1 MTKNKTTLLVAIIAL
16 LIVLGIAAFT
26 IGCMETARAEE
37 VEVTASGE
45 IVSGTEKEPSEDKGN
60 WFKENWQAIV
70 EIITSSGA
78 LAVIFAII
86 KLFSKI
92 SKLRGDLGSA
102 NVDNKAIKQA
112 FNTMVDEVEGLKD
125 ELREV
130 HNAELILKSEVAT
143 SAEKSAAV
151 LTIFEKL
158 IGASDLP
165 SETKQSLQGVIN
177 KASIEE
183 EKRNDGE

>member
-16 LIVLGIAAFT
+16 MVVLGIAAFT

-45 IVSGTEKEPSEDKGN
+45 IVSGAEEEPSEDKGN

-92 SKLRGDLGSA
+92 GKLRGDLGSA
-102 NVDNKAIKQA
+102 NIDNKAIKEA
-112 FNTMVDEVEGLKD
+112 FNTMVDEVESLKD
-125 ELREV
+125 ELKEI
-130 HNAELILKSEVAT
+130 HNAELILKSEVAG

-151 LTIFEKL
+151 LAIFEKL

-165 SETKQSLQGVIN
+165 GETKQSMQAVIN
-177 KASIEE
+177 KAVIKEE
-183 EKRNDGE
+183 SNDEK